1 MQSRCLFCPSQEAST
16 AGIRLSLT
24 LTVKILLGSVANA
37 TQSKYNHSFYLREI
51 WVPSPRVDRATGTFD
66 VPNPNAGEK

>member
-37 TQSKYNHSFYLREI
+37 TQSKYTAHFRGTRDSRNDGSNLRERK
-51 WVPSPRVDRATGTFD
+51 V
-66 VPNPNAGEK
+66 